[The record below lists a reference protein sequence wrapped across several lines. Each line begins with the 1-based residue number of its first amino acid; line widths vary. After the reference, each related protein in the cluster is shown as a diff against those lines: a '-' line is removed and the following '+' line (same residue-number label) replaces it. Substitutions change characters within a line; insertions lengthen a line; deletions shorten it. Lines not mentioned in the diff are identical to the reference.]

1 MADDHASDRPQS
13 EGPEPPV
20 SQRHD
25 KYFYS
30 VFSDPED
37 AAGLLRSYLPQEL
50 ARTLRWPSLTRLP
63 GRFVSDD
70 WRGREADLLFSVE
83 REGSGPPVL
92 VYVLLEHQSTPDR
105 WMRLR
110 LLNYCLMIWMRWH
123 REHEQE
129 PQLPLIVPVVFYQ
142 GAEPWRFPRQFA
154 ELVADAESGRGWVPQ
169 FEHLLIDQTEQNPE
183 SVAGTLGARLAQL
196 ALMAEYRR
204 EDWESWEELL
214 NQVVQLVDKLY
225 PDAGIDRVA
234 LHVEYVLLGLK
245 TNEQQQAFAE
255 ALRRTVPGRGGEI
268 MTYVHKMIDEG
279 IRKGRQEGI
288 REGRQEGRREGIR
301 EGIREGR
308 REGRRE
314 GELRGQLQT
323 IQRFLERDVPW
334 STIEAATGIDEATFW
349 RLKQQFD
356 DNGAGHAE

>member
-1 MADDHASDRPQS
+1 M
-13 EGPEPPV
+13 
-20 SQRHD
+20 
-25 KYFYS
+25 
-30 VFSDPED
+30 
-37 AAGLLRSYLPQEL
+37 
-50 ARTLRWPSLTRLP
+50 
-63 GRFVSDD
+63 
-70 WRGREADLLFSVE
+70 
-83 REGSGPPVL
+83 
-92 VYVLLEHQSTPDR
+92 
-105 WMRLR
+105 
-110 LLNYCLMIWMRWH
+110 
-123 REHEQE
+123 
-129 PQLPLIVPVVFYQ
+129 
-142 GAEPWRFPRQFA
+142 
-154 ELVADAESGRGWVPQ
+154 ADAESGLGWVPQ

-288 REGRQEGRREGIR
+288 REGI
-301 EGIREGR
+301 

-323 IQRFLERDVPW
+323 IQGFLGRDVPW

-349 RLKQQFD
+349 RLKQQLD